1 MKEYAH
7 AYLSSERHPDG
18 HVSWFTALQV
28 IVSQD
33 DVSSRIGARVAV
45 AAAQA
50 LAPLAGVF
58 HLAMQLEDAPLAS
71 QARIPYNL
79 VPLLCPKQGT
89 YPATYCLC
97 HTKRAAA

>member
-7 AYLSSERHPDG
+7 AYLSSECNPHG
-18 HVSWFTALQV
+18 YVSWVTALQV

-71 QARIPYNL
+71 QARTPHDF

-89 YPATYCLC
+89 HPAMCCLC
-97 HTKRAAA
+97 HTKCAA